1 MIEGNSCSAISRK
14 LGVCTSTINHR
25 KRSLAAKILDFMG
38 ENILVE
44 IQRQPNWKDD
54 QTVTKEKR
62 VPRTP
67 QIKYSTLRGLN
78 PPTFPLD

>member
-1 MIEGNSCSAISRK
+1 
-14 LGVCTSTINHR
+14 
-25 KRSLAAKILDFMG
+25 MG